1 MWVFDF
7 RSVRC
12 SNEDRKEIVKFAFT
26 ADEQI
31 SVCVHVESSYV
42 SILWNSD
49 ASLPGDSGVSRP
61 AKLTAAAAGRG
72 IPILVLEAVAR
83 AVGFINGKPLFVSS
97 AGKAIGLQLR
107 PGLAAV
113 GRAIYIVTECL

>member
-1 MWVFDF
+1 
-7 RSVRC
+7 
-12 SNEDRKEIVKFAFT
+12 
-26 ADEQI
+26 QI

-107 PGLAAV
+107 PGLAAICRTV
-113 GRAIYIVTECL
+113 DVVTERLKKAQIEESSCF